1 VNGRASTPPGGG
13 ALNEVEL
20 HGRTWGASGVKHTIY
35 EDRITHKFAIIRLP
49 EKFAE
54 GDKLPI
60 PPTTRWFST
69 REETVAALPDLL
81 DQDEA
86 QDD

>member
-1 VNGRASTPPGGG
+1 M
-13 ALNEVEL
+13 
-20 HGRTWGASGVKHTIY
+20 KHTIY
-35 EDRITHKFAIIRLP
+35 EDRVTHKFAIIRLP

-69 REETVAALPDLL
+69 RAETLAALPDLL
-81 DQDEA
+81 EVSDADE
-86 QDD
+86 